1 MCKSLFETA
10 IRVVHVW
17 CVRVSAPGASCYRV
31 GTWIRLFAKARA
43 HRKLRFFHSRRIFAL
58 FVEPAS
64 YSPSVQ
70 PWTNAI
76 GRSVPSANENAMI
89 HTEFDENR
97 PCSIGENCEKH
108 GIFRLP
114 FHERTFGMGR
124 GRSVAT
130 TLQKDRK
137 KIRFGKLTKWG
148 LGVEEG
154 SGRACFAVCRVPK
167 VLYSS
172 RLRFQVRRATPCTRA
187 SCRSTS

>member
-1 MCKSLFETA
+1 MWRKEFGRNAIGNPKRNRATIGGEGRETHRVDCLGHFERMCESLFETA

-89 HTEFDENR
+89 HTEFDHR
-97 PCSIGENCEKH
+97 
-108 GIFRLP
+108 
-114 FHERTFGMGR
+114 
-124 GRSVAT
+124 
-130 TLQKDRK
+130 RK
-137 KIRFGKLTKWG
+137 PALFYR
-148 LGVEEG
+148 
-154 SGRACFAVCRVPK
+154 
-167 VLYSS
+167 
-172 RLRFQVRRATPCTRA
+172 
-187 SCRSTS
+187 